1 MTHSRAWKNFKRMED
16 SVCLFAGLIYLAAVL
31 HAFRVLPGAMGLKV
45 TLTLAVPA
53 AFGALCALLPLFL
66 RPLRQPM
73 RRYVWTSFQA
83 GFGQTPLSVLSGLAL
98 PAILAVLIFLQIRGA
113 THGGRYPAGIFSAYA
128 AGIGILLAQALLARD
143 LEQDPENRAAI
154 EE

>member
-1 MTHSRAWKNFKRMED
+1 MTHTRAWKNFKRMED

-31 HAFRVLPGAMGLKV
+31 HAFRVLPGGFGLKATV
-45 TLTLAVPA
+45 TLAAPAV
-53 AFGALCALLPLFL
+53 FGALSALLPLFVQ
-66 RPLRQPM
+66 PLRRAM
-73 RRYVWTSFQA
+73 RRYVWTSFRA

-98 PAILAVLIFLQIRGA
+98 PAILAGLIFLQIRGA

-128 AGIGILLAQALLARD
+128 AGIGILLAQALLVRD
-143 LEQDPENRAAI
+143 LERDPENRPTI